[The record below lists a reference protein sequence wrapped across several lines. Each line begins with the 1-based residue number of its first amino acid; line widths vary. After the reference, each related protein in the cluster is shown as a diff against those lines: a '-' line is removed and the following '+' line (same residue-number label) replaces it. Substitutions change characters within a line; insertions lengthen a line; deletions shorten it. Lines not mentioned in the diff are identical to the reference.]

1 MNAAKL
7 DPLLAKT
14 LRDETAPREHAVL
27 IRVSVDLDAAQWA
40 VLAGHGVTKS
50 PRPSRTLSA
59 RLARGA
65 IAALSDEGWVESIRL
80 AQTSRPLA

>member
-7 DPLLAKT
+7 DPLLAKV
-14 LRDETAPREHAVL
+14 LRDEAAPAAHAVL
-27 IRVSVDLDAAQWA
+27 IRVSVDLEAPQWA
-40 VLAGHGVTKS
+40 VLAAHGVTKS

-65 IAALSDEGWVESIRL
+65 IAALSDETWVESIRL
-80 AQTSRPLA
+80 AQTSRALG